1 MCVQAQRYYIQSL
14 WPNWMCGEQTLCKTY
29 RFKKFMISTTMEESF
44 LLDYQSGLDSQNM
57 YFYFI
62 NIIWFNAVL
71 VNIEIIL

>member
-1 MCVQAQRYYIQSL
+1 
-14 WPNWMCGEQTLCKTY
+14 
-29 RFKKFMISTTMEESF
+29 MEESF

-62 NIIWFNAVL
+62 NIISSNAVL